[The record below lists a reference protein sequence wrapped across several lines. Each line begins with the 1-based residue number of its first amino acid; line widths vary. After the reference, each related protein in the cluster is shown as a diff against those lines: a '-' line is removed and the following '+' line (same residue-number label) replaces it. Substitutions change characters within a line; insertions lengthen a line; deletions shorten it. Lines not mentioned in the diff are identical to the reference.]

1 MAAIR
6 SDLGSWTREQAHDG
20 RLWFRCRAGIS
31 VVARFA
37 SVPFAMDLDRRAHR
51 PGDCRAESCLG
62 NTPRLAANHSG
73 SQRAVIEK
81 RAGRPAT
88 LPGRAGAV
96 LFAHR
101 PSAMAGRT
109 RVASHCARRETV
121 SLPWMGL
128 PDRAR
133 GFHHRRR
140 ENLLPNGRLSDA
152 DGRRRC
158 RLRTNLRESRLED
171 TSSWI
176 SRTDRFGWLVD
187 ASFRCPGAVSE

>member
-20 RLWFRCRAGIS
+20 RLWFRRRAGIS
-31 VVARFA
+31 VVTRFA

-62 NTPRLAANHSG
+62 NTPRLAANHGG

-81 RAGRPAT
+81 RAGWSAS

-101 PSAMAGRT
+101 TALVARRT
-109 RVASHCARRETV
+109 RVASHCARREAVPLPRMGV
-121 SLPWMGL
+121 S
-128 PDRAR
+128 DRACS
-133 GFHHRRR
+133 FHHRRR
-140 ENLLPNGRLSDA
+140 ENLLPNGCVPDA
-152 DGRRRC
+152 DGRRWC
-158 RLRTNLRESRLED
+158 RFRKDLSDSRLEA
-171 TSSWI
+171 TSSCDI
-176 SRTDRFGWLVD
+176 
-187 ASFRCPGAVSE
+187 PP